1 MHTVFFKYVLPKP
14 VPRAEM
20 LEKFQASEPM
30 FRGLPNLIR
39 KQYGYD
45 EETHTGYSVYTWESE
60 AAARAFYNDNFLA
73 HFRKTFGTEPELLF
87 IDTLF
92 VVDNGEA
99 KNEAA

>member
-1 MHTVFFKYVLPKP
+1 MHTVFFKYVLPNP

-30 FRGLPNLIR
+30 FRGVPKLIR

-60 AAARAFYNDNFLA
+60 ADARAFYNEDFIA
-73 HFRKTFGTEPELLF
+73 HFTKTFGTTPELLF

-92 VVDNGEA
+92 VVDNTDVGTQ
-99 KNEAA
+99 AA